1 MRIWD
6 INPGYLNDKSLLGE
20 HVELHGLV
28 SVIINN
34 KKGYSKHP
42 ETRRWIKC
50 LGGLNKR
57 HELIVSEMSL
67 RGFQHNSPL
76 ELNAK
81 TNTWPNKYIDQ
92 PLKQFNILFEKY
104 ENKNL
109 GRIPLPVSSQN
120 LWSHHKYSIMARDL
134 NEYKKIGKYVASVKS
149 NHCFSD
155 LSMELI
161 ELLRIRPSLGGI
173 KNAFQHMWGYF
184 KKDKN
189 NIDINSLNLDKLL
202 FNIQKLAY
210 MKKEKYIL
218 ESTALS
224 ELKIWI

>member
-1 MRIWD
+1 M
-6 INPGYLNDKSLLGE
+6 
-20 HVELHGLV
+20 
-28 SVIINN
+28 
-34 KKGYSKHP
+34 
-42 ETRRWIKC
+42 
-50 LGGLNKR
+50 
-57 HELIVSEMSL
+57 
-67 RGFQHNSPL
+67 
-76 ELNAK
+76 
-81 TNTWPNKYIDQ
+81 
-92 PLKQFNILFEKY
+92 
-104 ENKNL
+104 
-109 GRIPLPVSSQN
+109 
-120 LWSHHKYSIMARDL
+120 
-134 NEYKKIGKYVASVKS
+134 KS

-173 KNAFQHMWGYF
+173 KNALQHMWGYF

-224 ELKIWI
+224 ELKIKAPISFFNILISIFLFLETILTKSS